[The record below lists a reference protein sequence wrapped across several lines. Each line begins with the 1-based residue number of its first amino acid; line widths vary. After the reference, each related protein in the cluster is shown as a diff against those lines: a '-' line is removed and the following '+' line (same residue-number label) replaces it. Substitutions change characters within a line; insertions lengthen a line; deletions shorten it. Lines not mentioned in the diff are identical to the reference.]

1 MAMAN
6 MDDDQVFQI
15 GELAEEFGL
24 TLRTMRF
31 YEDYGLLKPEREGFT
46 RRYKHRDRAKLTLIC
61 RAKRLGFSLEE
72 IKQFLELYELG
83 DHQVGQMQ
91 YLLERARARATV
103 IEQQI
108 EDGKQ
113 TLKEL
118 REIEAQIQQHLT
130 KQSAPHDADRV
141 DGPAKGREQP

>member
-1 MAMAN
+1 MAMTN
-6 MDDDQVFQI
+6 MDDDRVFQI

-31 YEDYGLLKPEREGFT
+31 YEDYGLLRPERDGFA
-46 RRYKHRDRAKLTLIC
+46 RRYKHRDRAKLSLIC
-61 RAKRLGFSLEE
+61 RAKRLGFTLEE

-83 DHQVGQMQ
+83 DQQVGQMQ
-91 YLLERARARATV
+91 YLLDRARHRAV
-103 IEQQI
+103 AIEQQI

-118 REIEAQIQQHLT
+118 REIEAQIERHLT
-130 KQSAPHDADRV
+130 KQSEPVEADRAQ
-141 DGPAKGREQP
+141 GTPKGRELP

>member
-1 MAMAN
+1 MAMTD
-6 MDDDQVFQI
+6 MDDHRVFQI

-31 YEDYGLLKPEREGFT
+31 YEDYGLLKPERDGFA
-46 RRYKHRDRAKLTLIC
+46 RRYKHRDRAKLSLIC
-61 RAKRLGFSLEE
+61 RAKRLGFTLEE
-72 IKQFLELYELG
+72 IKQFLELYAIG

-91 YLLERARARATV
+91 YLLDRARARAVT

-108 EDGKQ
+108 EDGQQ

-118 REIEAQIQQHLT
+118 REIEAQIERHLT
-130 KQSAPHDADRV
+130 KQSGPHDTHA
-141 DGPAKGREQP
+141 GNGKAKGRELP

>member
-1 MAMAN
+1 MAMTS
-6 MDDDQVFQI
+6 MDDDRVFQI

-31 YEDYGLLKPEREGFT
+31 YEDYGLLKPERDGFA
-46 RRYKHRDRAKLTLIC
+46 RRYKHRDRARLSLIC
-61 RAKRLGFSLEE
+61 RAKRLGFTLEE
-72 IKQFLELYELG
+72 IKQFLELYSIG

-91 YLLERARARATV
+91 YLLDRASARAVA

-118 REIEAQIQQHLT
+118 REIEAQIRRHLAE
-130 KQSAPHDADRV
+130 QSGPESDGAD
-141 DGPAKGREQP
+141 GKAKGREQP